1 MKRREFIAVVG
12 GATVWSFAVRAQ
24 QGASMRRMGVL
35 LFAQEDLM
43 VIRPFLE
50 ELRTLGYVEGKT
62 LAIEYRDAEE
72 NYSRLP
78 QLAAELVR
86 LNPDVLFSFG
96 GELAPFLKNVTAK
109 IPIIVVVSN
118 DPVASG
124 LVSSLGRPGGNIT
137 GVTYVNDQLA
147 GKTVEL
153 LKEVV
158 PRASRVGVLWNPNH
172 ADPEFRETQ
181 RAATARDVQLLS
193 LEVREAADFEGA
205 FQAAIRER
213 AEALIVVGSRII
225 ALHRQ
230 QIADFAAKNRLI
242 LVGGPKYF
250 LEMGGLLT
258 YGPNVVELNRIAAG
272 YVHKIFKGAR
282 PADLPMQQ
290 PTMFVLAINLR
301 VAKALDLTIPPTLLA
316 TADEVIE

>member
-1 MKRREFIAVVG
+1 MKRREFMALLG
-12 GATVWSFAVRAQ
+12 GVTVAWPLAARAQ
-24 QGASMRRMGVL
+24 GAPMRRMGVL

-43 VIRPFLE
+43 LIRPFLE
-50 ELRTLGYVEGKT
+50 ELRELGYVEGKT
-62 LAIEYRDAEE
+62 LAIEYRDAEQ

-96 GELAPFLKNVTAK
+96 GELAPFLKNATAM
-109 IPIIVVVSN
+109 IPIVVVVSN

-158 PRASRVGVLWNPNH
+158 PRVSRVGVLWNPNH
-172 ADPEFRETQ
+172 ADPEYRETQ
-181 RAATARDVQLLS
+181 RAAAARNVQLQS

-225 ALHRQ
+225 TVHRQ
-230 QIADFAAKNRLI
+230 QIGDFATKNRIILI
-242 LVGGPKYF
+242 GGPKYF

-272 YVHKIFKGAR
+272 YVHKIFKGAK

-290 PTMFVLAINLR
+290 PTTFVLAINVR

-316 TADEVIE
+316 TADELIE

>member
-1 MKRREFIAVVG
+1 
-12 GATVWSFAVRAQ
+12 
-24 QGASMRRMGVL
+24 
-35 LFAQEDLM
+35 
-43 VIRPFLE
+43 
-50 ELRTLGYVEGKT
+50 
-62 LAIEYRDAEE
+62 
-72 NYSRLP
+72 
-78 QLAAELVR
+78 
-86 LNPDVLFSFG
+86 
-96 GELAPFLKNVTAK
+96 
-109 IPIIVVVSN
+109 
-118 DPVASG
+118 
-124 LVSSLGRPGGNIT
+124 
-137 GVTYVNDQLA
+137 VNDQLA